1 MARNTIARTA
11 AAVAAPAVV
20 APVVAPVVVDV
31 SKGII
36 TGVTKD
42 MMAGWLG
49 TARQVQYA
57 TITIGSIVTTMI
69 AAQRFTGVVTS
80 SSVNTRNVRTVSVW
94 VINPETGTFAMS
106 PTTLKDGTVG
116 MGRVRLPAVPT
127 THCVVNI
134 AAPVVA
140 GKVAKAKVVAPY
152 VSFGR

>member
-1 MARNTIARTA
+1 MARNTITRTA
-11 AAVAAPAVV
+11 TVAAPVV
-20 APVVAPVVVDV
+20 AAPVVVDV

-42 MMAGWLG
+42 MMEGWLG
-49 TARQVQYA
+49 TARQVQYT
-57 TITIGSIVTTMI
+57 TITIGSIVTTYVGT
-69 AAQRFTGVVTS
+69 QRFTGVVTS